1 MTGRTALPTR
11 HEFLLTLTGAALAP
25 SAMSYT
31 NGKKLLIVVAHP
43 DDEYSFAATTYR
55 LVRELG
61 WTADQVVI
69 TNGEGGYRYSALA
82 QAFYGIGLT
91 NEADGR
97 SRLPAIRKE
106 ESLRAGKIIGIRH
119 THFLD
124 QKDSGFT
131 TDAAAAESQNW
142 DRTQVAAFLAE
153 ALERERYDA
162 VFTLLPTPQTH
173 GHHRAATLLALDA
186 VSVLSPNR
194 RPLVFGV
201 EARSSHERPLQFSNS
216 PSTALANTASPEP
229 ALRFDRTA
237 SFGYRN
243 ALDYR
248 IIVNWVI
255 AEHKSQ
261 GLFQMDCNRHDLE
274 ELWLFQI
281 SGADASGRSEELRK
295 LIQPTAPDVESMRTA
310 K

>member
-1 MTGRTALPTR
+1 MTGRATLPTR

-25 SAMSYT
+25 TATAQT

-43 DDEYSFAATTYR
+43 DDEYAFAATTYR

-69 TNGEGGYRYSALA
+69 TNGEAGYRYSTLA
-82 QAFYGIGLT
+82 QTFYGIGLT

-97 SRLPAIRKE
+97 SHLPTIRKE
-106 ESLRAGKIIGIRH
+106 EALKAGKIIGIRH
-119 THFLD
+119 LHFLD

-131 TDAAAAESQNW
+131 TDAAKADSQVW
-142 DRTQVAAFLAE
+142 DRAHVAAFLAE
-153 ALERERYDA
+153 LLEREQYDV
-162 VFTLLPTPQTH
+162 VFTLLPTQQTH
-173 GHHRAATLLALDA
+173 GHHRAATLLALQA
-186 VSVLSPNR
+186 VSGLSPGR
-194 RPLVFGV
+194 RPLVFGA
-201 EARSSHERPLQFSNS
+201 EDRSSHERPLQFSGLAS
-216 PSTALANTASPEP
+216 APLASTVSPEP
-229 ALRFDRTA
+229 VLRFDRTA

-248 IIVNWVI
+248 VIVNWVI

-261 GLFQMDCNRHDLE
+261 GLFQMDFNRHDLE

-281 SGADASGRSEELRK
+281 SGADASSREEELRK
-295 LIQPTAPDVESMRTA
+295 LIRPALPVVESLRTA